1 MKHNRIRAVPTV
13 KASAVLV
20 NAGESRSVVASE
32 TDVIA
37 RALSLLYGVIG
48 EHPGRMT
55 YPQACDVIDWANAT
69 AHLSDERTS
78 KDTQE

>member
-1 MKHNRIRAVPTV
+1 MKHTQIRAVPTV
-13 KASAVLV
+13 RTSAVLV

-48 EHPGRMT
+48 EHPGRLT
-55 YPQACDVIDWANAT
+55 YPQACDVIDWANT
-69 AHLSDERTS
+69 TGGLVPPYRSE
-78 KDTQE
+78 K